1 MKEKLSG
8 KGIWEILKTSF
19 KGFGED
25 KLTKL
30 SGSLAYYTVFSMG
43 PLIIVIIFMGS
54 IFLGEDAIQG
64 KVFFE
69 LQGLVGADTAAQ
81 VQEIIRNASLSGK
94 TTTAAIIGVIT
105 LLVGA
110 TTVFAEIQDSI
121 NTIWGI
127 KVKPKKGWLKYL
139 QNRFL
144 SFSVIVSLGFILI
157 VSLALTSLIDIFS
170 KRLQAHYPDVAV
182 IVFYIINQV
191 ITLVL
196 VSTVFAVVFKVLPD
210 AKIKWRDVLSGAVVT
225 AVLFMIGKFLISF
238 YINTTEVGSTY
249 GAAGS
254 LVVLLL
260 WTYYSS
266 LILYFGA
273 EFTKAYAMK
282 YGSAIHPNDYAVT
295 TRQVEV
301 EMGKKT
307 IQQKEEV
314 DPATLVKQKPAGR

>member
-1 MKEKLSG
+1 MREKITV
-8 KGIWEILKTSF
+8 KGIWEVLKNSF

-43 PLIIVIIFMGS
+43 PLMIVIIFLGS
-54 IFLGEDAIQG
+54 IFLGQDAAQG
-64 KVFFE
+64 KVFNE
-69 LQGLVGADTAAQ
+69 LQGLLGNETALQ
-81 VQEIIRNASLSGK
+81 VQDIIKNASLSGK
-94 TTTAAIIGVIT
+94 TNTAAIIGIIT
-105 LLVGA
+105 LLIGA

-121 NTIWGI
+121 NSIWGI
-127 KVKPKKGWLKYL
+127 KAKPKKGWLKFL

-144 SFSVIVSLGFILI
+144 SFSVIASLGFILI
-157 VSLALTSLIDIFS
+157 VSLALTSVIDLFS
-170 KRLQAHYPDVAV
+170 KRLQAHFPDVTV
-182 IVFYIINQV
+182 IIFYIINQV
-191 ITLVL
+191 VTLAL
-196 VSTVFAVVFKVLPD
+196 VSTIFAVVFKVLPD
-210 AKIKWRDVLSGAVVT
+210 AKIKWRDVFSGAVVT
-225 AVLFMIGKFLISF
+225 ALLFMGGKFLISF

-273 EFTKAYAMK
+273 EFTKAYAIK

-295 TRQVEV
+295 TKQVEV
-301 EMGKKT
+301 EMGRKT
-307 IQQKEEV
+307 VQQKEKV
-314 DPATLVKQKPAGR
+314 DPAALIKGKPAS